1 VILPRNDGWEVLNHL
16 KQNPRTMDI
25 PVLIISVVDQQ
36 EFGRKLGADAY
47 LLKPIEPM
55 ALRETVRRMLQG
67 RNGVETQSTGE
78 A

>member
-1 VILPRNDGWEVLNHL
+1 
-16 KQNPRTMDI
+16 
-25 PVLIISVVDQQ
+25 VVDQQ